1 MKSLTE
7 TELVRARWRRHLH
20 AEALDT
26 TQRDDFARRTHVRL
40 TPEQH
45 RASVA

>member
-1 MKSLTE
+1 MESLTE

-26 TQRDDFARRTHVRL
+26 TDRADFARRGHVRL
-40 TPEQH
+40 TSQPYH
-45 RASVA
+45 VSVA